1 MFRYFFYIILKF
13 LKRMQ
18 LHVILKLKLKLSAQ
32 NKYKFKI
39 WILELIKSFVS
50 GSSRDESQLVG
61 NVSEDVV
68 TKSII
73 INLFIRSNDSVMV
86 STFSKDML
94 SYCLFPNRLILVLV
108 LFILVQVTLGML
120 GWIFLCLLF
129 FALRTF
135 YLC

>member
-1 MFRYFFYIILKF
+1 
-13 LKRMQ
+13 MQ

-73 INLFIRSNDSVMV
+73 IHLFIHQIKW
-86 STFSKDML
+86 FSDGFHIFKGHAV
-94 SYCLFPNRLILVLV
+94 I
-108 LFILVQVTLGML
+108 LFIP
-120 GWIFLCLLF
+120 
-129 FALRTF
+129 
-135 YLC
+135 

>member
-73 INLFIRSNDSVMV
+73 IHLFIRSNDSVMV